1 MVNINTAY
9 LKFIC
14 KCMAYY
20 FPQYLK
26 KNSEGLQMALKKL
39 LEVSRRKGCESML
52 FSVCLLNDLM
62 EVTGER
68 NLE

>member
-1 MVNINTAY
+1 MYGLLLSTV
-9 LKFIC
+9 F
-14 KCMAYY
+14 
-20 FPQYLK
+20 K